1 MTLTA
6 VRGASVT
13 VRGTALGPDRGT
25 GTLLIDG
32 KPVSATAWSDSSI
45 TFTVP
50 EDLPPGEVSL
60 QVSVYGY
67 LTAPVTLVVT

>member
-6 VRGASVT
+6 AAGTSIT
-13 VRGTALGPDRGT
+13 VRGVALGT
-25 GTLLIDG
+25 QGTLLIDG
-32 KPVSATAWSDSSI
+32 EPVAVAPWTDTSV

-50 EDLPPGEVSL
+50 EGLPPGEVSL
-60 QVSVYGY
+60 QASVHGY